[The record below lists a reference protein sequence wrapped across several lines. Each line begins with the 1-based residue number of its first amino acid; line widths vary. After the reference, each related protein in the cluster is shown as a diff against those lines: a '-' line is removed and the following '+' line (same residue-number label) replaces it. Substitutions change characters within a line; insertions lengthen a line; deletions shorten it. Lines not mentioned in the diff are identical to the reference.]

1 MYATLMDE
9 RGERELNTL
18 SDKKARTM
26 TGSVVASLAHLKDV
40 NGNDGAFFVFPDL
53 SVRCE
58 GVYRLKFSLFEI
70 VGNQVFFCKS
80 ITSTMFTVYSAK
92 KFPGMDESTRLT
104 KLFAEQGLKIRVRKE
119 QKSVRPKGNR
129 SRLVSTAMHSDA
141 VSPSHMSPWGAS
153 ASAPFAQHHDHHDPR
168 DYHDYHD
175 QRDHD
180 YHDPRDHRLQPQM
193 LPQMHPQARPAPPSA
208 WGSTHMRQAL
218 DPARAALSQSPQPA
232 RYQGHSHYQLPLHD
246 SLRKPLPSYSHPAS
260 SSMSSPNPV
269 SMAASAPQALQP
281 HARAQALPLPPQP
294 SQLHHGQ
301 PPADYFE
308 APYPQMLP
316 PAHTFPAYR
325 PPHMAED
332 GRPPLQQQ
340 QHFGQHRPWSPHHRA
355 QVQSH
360 HSPAHVAISFVNE
373 SRYSPYTRQPD
384 AVRDPRHRMS
394 PSVRIGSTVVP
405 PAQDAAQQQQ
415 HYYQPPTRHQQ
426 RPLHF
431 SVVTSSSAP
440 ETPSA
445 STLVPAAA
453 VAHAHAS
460 RLG

>member
-1 MYATLMDE
+1 
-9 RGERELNTL
+9 
-18 SDKKARTM
+18 
-26 TGSVVASLAHLKDV
+26 
-40 NGNDGAFFVFPDL
+40 
-53 SVRCE
+53 
-58 GVYRLKFSLFEI
+58 
-70 VGNQVFFCKS
+70 
-80 ITSTMFTVYSAK
+80 
-92 KFPGMDESTRLT
+92 
-104 KLFAEQGLKIRVRKE
+104 
-119 QKSVRPKGNR
+119 
-129 SRLVSTAMHSDA
+129 MHSDA
-141 VSPSHMSPWGAS
+141 ASPSHMSPWGAS
-153 ASAPFAQHHDHHDPR
+153 AAAPFAQHHDHHDPR

-175 QRDHD
+175 PRDHD
-180 YHDPRDHRLQPQM
+180 YHDPHDHRLQPQM
-193 LPQMHPQARPAPPSA
+193 LPQMHPQVRAAPPSA

-232 RYQGHSHYQLPLHD
+232 RYQGHGHYQPPLHD

-260 SSMSSPNPV
+260 SSISSPNPV
-269 SMAASAPQALQP
+269 SMVASAPQALQP
-281 HARAQALPLPPQP
+281 HAHAQALPPPPP

-301 PPADYFE
+301 PPTDYFE

-325 PPHMAED
+325 PLHMAED
-332 GRPPLQQQ
+332 GRPPLQQQQ

-360 HSPAHVAISFVNE
+360 HSPAHAATSFVSE

-394 PSVRIGSTVVP
+394 PSVRISSTVVP
-405 PAQDAAQQQQ
+405 PAQDAAQQQ

-445 STLVPAAA
+445 STLAPAAA
-453 VAHAHAS
+453 VAHAHTS
-460 RLG
+460 RLARRLSPPYRAQPPQQQQNQRQRQQHDQHQHPQQQHHPQQNQHHQQHQHQQQSATGTPPPSSPEPLSAPLLVHRGEPCARMPRHALPSSA